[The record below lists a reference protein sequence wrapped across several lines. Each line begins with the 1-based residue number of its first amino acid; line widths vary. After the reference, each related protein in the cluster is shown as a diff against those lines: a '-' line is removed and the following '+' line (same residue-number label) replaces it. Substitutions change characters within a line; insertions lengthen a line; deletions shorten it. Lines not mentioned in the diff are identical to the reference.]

1 MTNLQTL
8 STNGRCTVEALPPLH
23 ILQSVQSAVR
33 MGLSAHPKRLPPFLL
48 YDHRGSNLFEEICRL
63 PEYYLTRTEQSI
75 LESCAPEL
83 VARFSR
89 DMDLVEFG
97 SGSSTKTRTLLDAL
111 FSNGHRPTY
120 RPVDISHTML
130 NASTTALV
138 SEYPELMIKAIISD
152 YGRGLEEISRQRER
166 QKVFLFLGSNL
177 GNFTPR
183 EAVDFLAGVRRA
195 MTGDD
200 LLLLGVDLVKP
211 LAVLLPAY
219 DDAAGVTAAFN
230 RNLLVRLNR
239 ELGADFRPECFRH
252 EVRWNQEVQAVEMHL
267 ASEGDQLVSLPAI
280 DLQISFLAGE
290 TIHTESSHK
299 YTSASLAKLCAEA
312 GLAVERSWSDP
323 QNWFA
328 LNMIVPS

>member
-1 MTNLQTL
+1 MTNLQIL

-23 ILQSVQSAVR
+23 IIQSVQSAVR
-33 MGLSAHPKRLPPFLL
+33 TGLSAHPKRLPPFLL

-97 SGSSTKTRTLLDAL
+97 SGSSIKTRTLLDAL

-138 SEYPELMIKAIISD
+138 SEYPELMIKAIVSD

-177 GNFTPR
+177 GNFTPL

-211 LAVLLPAY
+211 LALLLPAY

-230 RNLLVRLNR
+230 RNLLVRFNR

-267 ASEGDQLVSLPAI
+267 ASEGDQVVNLPAI
-280 DLQISFLAGE
+280 ALQISFLAGE

-299 YTSASLAKLCAEA
+299 YTTASLARLCAEA
-312 GLAVERSWSDP
+312 GLAVERSWTDQ

>member
-23 ILQSVQSAVR
+23 ISQSVQSAVR
-33 MGLSAHPKRLPPFLL
+33 TGLSAHPKRLPPFLL

-75 LESCAPEL
+75 LERCAPEL

-89 DMDLVEFG
+89 EMDLVEFG
-97 SGSSTKTRTLLDAL
+97 SGSSIKTRTLLDAL

-138 SEYPELMIKAIISD
+138 SEYPELMIKAIVSD

-177 GNFTPR
+177 GNFTPL

-267 ASEGDQLVSLPAI
+267 ASEGDQVVSLPAI
-280 DLQISFLAGE
+280 DLKISFLAGE

-299 YTSASLAKLCAEA
+299 YTSASLAQLCAEA

-328 LNMIVPS
+328 LNMIVPG

>member
-23 ILQSVQSAVR
+23 ISQSVQSAVR
-33 MGLSAHPKRLPPFLL
+33 TGLSAHPKRLPPFLL

-138 SEYPELMIKAIISD
+138 SEYPELMIKAIVSD

-267 ASEGDQLVSLPAI
+267 ASEGDQVVSLPAI
-280 DLQISFLAGE
+280 DLKISFLAGE

>member
-33 MGLSAHPKRLPPFLL
+33 MGLSAHPNRLPPFLL

-280 DLQISFLAGE
+280 DLKISFLAGE

>member
-23 ILQSVQSAVR
+23 ISQSVQSAVR
-33 MGLSAHPKRLPPFLL
+33 TGLSAHPKRLPPFLL

-280 DLQISFLAGE
+280 DLKISFLAGE

>member
-280 DLQISFLAGE
+280 DLKISFLAGE

-299 YTSASLAKLCAEA
+299 YTSASLANLCAEA
-312 GLAVERSWSDP
+312 GLAVERCWTDP
-323 QNWFA
+323 QNWFS

>member
-23 ILQSVQSAVR
+23 ISQSVQSAVR
-33 MGLSAHPKRLPPFLL
+33 TGLSAHPKRLPPFLL

-83 VARFSR
+83 VALFSR

-97 SGSSTKTRTLLDAL
+97 SGSSIKTRTLLDAL

-138 SEYPELMIKAIISD
+138 SEYPELMIKAIVSD
-152 YGRGLEEISRQRER
+152 YGRGLEEISRQRET

-177 GNFTPR
+177 GNFTPI

-267 ASEGDQLVSLPAI
+267 ASEGDQVVSLPAI
-280 DLQISFLAGE
+280 DLKISFLAGE

-299 YTSASLAKLCAEA
+299 YTSASLAQLCAEA
-312 GLAVERSWSDP
+312 GLAVERPWSDP

>member
-267 ASEGDQLVSLPAI
+267 ASEGDQVVSLPAI